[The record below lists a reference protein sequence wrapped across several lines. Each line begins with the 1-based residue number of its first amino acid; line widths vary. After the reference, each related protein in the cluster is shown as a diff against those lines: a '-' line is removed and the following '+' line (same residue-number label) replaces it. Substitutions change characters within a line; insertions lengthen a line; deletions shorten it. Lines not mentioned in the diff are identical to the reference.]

1 MMKAV
6 EAIFKPNGGPAA
18 HRAAGVKLGRKKGSG
33 KSRLEPYKE
42 EIVASLR
49 NGSPKNF
56 VAKPYQVCEPKLTI
70 SSRNTR
76 WTWRLDWSGNEN
88 RSWLHPSKFVVPGQP

>member
-6 EAIFKPNGGPAA
+6 EAIFKPNGSPAA
-18 HRAAGVKLGRKKGSG
+18 RCAAGVKLGRKKGSG
-33 KSRLEPYKE
+33 KSRLDPYKE

-56 VAKPYQVCEPKLTI
+56 VVKPYQVCEPKLYNFI
-70 SSRNTR
+70 EKHRVDMAP
-76 WTWRLDWSGNEN
+76 RLE
-88 RSWLHPSKFVVPGQP
+88 RE